1 MFRKWSTSFCVYNIL
16 IATHLQPEYTT
27 NTHEIRGE
35 QSVRRRSRFIVPV
48 SSYYQI
54 CIFVST
60 NTHFHIIKYAFPS
73 LISWLFTYMQISK
86 NCAPTYT
93 CNSLWHNNIHRM
105 PTFAMQKPY
114 FCNVKTPF
122 LHAKNHTFATQ
133 KPPFWLM
140 PILLL

>member
-27 NTHEIRGE
+27 NTHEMRGE
-35 QSVRRRSRFIVPV
+35 HSVRRRRPIHRAR
-48 SSYYQI
+48 
-54 CIFVST
+54 IFTLS
-60 NTHFHIIKYAFPS
+60 NMRFPS
-73 LISWLFTYMQISK
+73 PFCGCTRICK
-86 NCAPTYT
+86 HHKKCAYTYT

-105 PTFAMQKPY
+105 PTFALQKPY